1 MSHAR
6 ELLATLT
13 QAGLGGFLAQPP
25 GLEGEPGLGFVG
37 IHGVPRART
46 WDAVASAHAPDL
58 TGEMVT
64 FVALPDG
71 TLVVEQDI
79 PDDSLGPLADA
90 LEATIA
96 PPYRAAGVRID
107 HDVWS
112 AVAEAVVVVEIP
124 RLEGDVVELTMFEG
138 ERELTIDG
146 NRTIRPL
153 PALDLLTEVHGDVA
167 MLAERVDGDLF
178 AVDVFPL

>member
-1 MSHAR
+1 VSRTR
-6 ELLATLT
+6 ELLAALAHANT
-13 QAGLGGFLAQPP
+13 GGFLAQPP
-25 GLEGEPGLGFVG
+25 GFDGQLGLGLVG

-46 WDAVASAHAPDL
+46 WDAVASVHAPDL
-58 TGEMVT
+58 TGETVT

-96 PPYRAAGVRID
+96 PPYRAAAVRIRD
-107 HDVWS
+107 DLWS
-112 AVAEAVVVVEIP
+112 AAAEAVVVVEIP
-124 RLEGDVVELTMFEG
+124 RLEGDVVELTMVEG

-153 PALDLLTEVHGDVA
+153 PALDLLTELHGDVT
-167 MLAERVDGDLF
+167 MHAERVDGDLF